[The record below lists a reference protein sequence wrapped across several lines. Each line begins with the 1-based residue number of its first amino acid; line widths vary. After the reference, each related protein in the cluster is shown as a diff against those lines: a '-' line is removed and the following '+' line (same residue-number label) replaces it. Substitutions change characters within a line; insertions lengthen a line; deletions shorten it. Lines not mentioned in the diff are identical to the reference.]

1 MSLDGG
7 YIGSLD
13 HAIANLHVGR
23 NQGRRQGIEEGLE
36 EGYQRGYHEG
46 HVNGWNEAT
55 TVANGKLREQ
65 LAYTH
70 QHFVE
75 KEKIKEELAKQRD
88 LINQL
93 EAKVVELEQENTKL
107 RGENTKLRKSD
118 RDLRGLVEAL
128 KGANERLQEQ
138 VTSLDTKFREKSE
151 QYVDQLWQHNRSI
164 VFMNSV
170 RNVLEDLTNEDTPIA
185 TRVRRLFAERYA
197 EQVSEALGKGGIKTP
212 PEKDEKFAKSLPQ
225 TRQFILDMLNSVG
238 QKKEL
243 SVEEPEED
251 WVP

>member
-1 MSLDGG
+1 MYKAEESYLAEAHG
-7 YIGSLD
+7 I
-13 HAIANLHVGR
+13 NLGR
-23 NQGRRQGIEEGLE
+23 IYGRQQGREEGVE
-36 EGYQRGYHEG
+36 EGYQRGHQDGYG
-46 HVNGWNEAT
+46 RGWDAGIAAGNVQILKQMEFT
-55 TVANGKLREQ
+55 R
-65 LAYTH
+65 
-70 QHFVE
+70 QHIAD
-75 KEKIKEELAKQRD
+75 KELLQRELAQQRD
-88 LINQL
+88 LIAQL
-93 EAKVVELEQENTKL
+93 EAK
-107 RGENTKLRKSD
+107 
-118 RDLRGLVEAL
+118 
-128 KGANERLQEQ
+128 

-170 RNVLEDLTNEDTPIA
+170 RKVLEDLTNEDTPIA